1 MKMTFHDLYTQHYK
15 RVYFSAV
22 KVTKDHGLAEDVL
35 QETFITA
42 HDKLIEIDNE
52 AKIGSW
58 LSTVATRKAI
68 DLLRRQKKVVL
79 VPIDIPTQLSDI
91 PLVSSVEKACENALL
106 EDVVGLLISTLSP
119 KLRTVFRLYYYNQL
133 NEKEIATKLQLSP
146 GAVKS
151 RLHRARNAMRS
162 KMIDDFQQHYTA

>member
-1 MKMTFHDLYTQHYK
+1 MRMTFHDLYTKHYK

-42 HDKLIEIDNE
+42 HDKLMEINNE
-52 AKIGSW
+52 AKVGSW

-68 DLLRRQKKVVL
+68 DLLRRQKKNVL
-79 VPIDIPTQLSDI
+79 VSMDIPTQLFDI
-91 PLVSSVEKACENALL
+91 PLDSSVEKACENTQL
-106 EDVVGLLISTLSP
+106 EEGVGLLISTLSP

-133 NEKEIATKLQLSP
+133 KEKEIATKLQLSP

-151 RLHRARNAMRS
+151 RLHRARNAMKS
-162 KMIDDFQQHYTA
+162 KIVDELQKHETA